1 MKFKNTFATGIDG
14 PVKTLVNI
22 FFTVSSIGSGIC
34 LAWIAAGF
42 VFPSATYKTHPALF
56 VGAAIVGVVVASII
70 DFLIIKKIGRFAFAE
85 LLAWVSGKF
94 AFTPQ
99 RRLNTI
105 IFLSIAAF
113 GIGISFITSYDG
125 SSIAAGMA
133 PTLSASATT
142 VDVVKSERAA
152 LTKVLKPYRQ
162 AVKAVK
168 SEIAGEID
176 AKTSAALK
184 QLISEGNQWA
194 KGEKAAIKSKVE
206 RKYYS
211 KLAAAQQALQDAE
224 AREQLRTD
232 KAIASAS
239 TQENEVK
246 TANKERATIVSKLL
260 IVMGVLPL
268 IFGVLLLIAEANNL
282 VTSQIPAKKE
292 KKPTGG
298 NNGQAGPRTGEP
310 SIEDLYANPT

>member
-42 VFPSATYKTHPALF
+42 VFPSATYETHPALF
-56 VGAAIVGVVVASII
+56 VGATIAGVVVGSIV
-70 DFLIIKKIGRFAFAE
+70 DFLVIKKIGRFAFAE
-85 LLAWVSGKF
+85 LLAWCSGKF
-94 AFTPQ
+94 EFTAQ
-99 RRLNTI
+99 RKMNTI

-113 GIGISFITSYDG
+113 GVFLSFATSYDG

-133 PTLSASATT
+133 PTISTSAST

-152 LTKVLKPYRQ
+152 LASALSPYR
-162 AVKAVK
+162 KAVK
-168 SEIAGEID
+168 SVKSEIKTAID

-184 QLISEGNQWA
+184 QLISQGNQWA
-194 KGEKAAIKSKVE
+194 KGEKAKIKAGVE

-211 KLAAAQQALQDAE
+211 KLAAAQQALKDAE
-224 AREQLRTD
+224 AREHGRTD

-239 TQENEVK
+239 TSENEAK
-246 TANKERATIVSKLL
+246 AANKERATIVSKLL

-282 VTSQIPAKKE
+282 VAAQIPAKKP
-292 KKPTGG
+292 KQPTG
-298 NNGQAGPRTGEP
+298 GQAGPRTGET
-310 SIEDLYANPT
+310 SIEDLYANPL